1 MFIVGMHGIL
11 IAFIIAGFL
20 EKNRDTFSAD
30 LLQLIHNTS
39 NKFLQHLFVEDI
51 GKNIIHSRLIS
62 CQYFPTSALS
72 NTHQIKSFA
81 T

>member
-1 MFIVGMHGIL
+1 MMWFFVS
-11 IAFIIAGFL
+11 GFL

-51 GKNIIHSRLIS
+51 GNNEQVIELTI
-62 CQYFPTSALS
+62 
-72 NTHQIKSFA
+72 
-81 T
+81 

>member
-1 MFIVGMHGIL
+1 MMFCMGGWME
-11 IAFIIAGFL
+11 IIMSSVVAGFL

-51 GKNIIHSRLIS
+51 GKDAMP
-62 CQYFPTSALS
+62 Y
-72 NTHQIKSFA
+72 
-81 T
+81 